1 MSNAI
6 SSAIFCVR
14 GVNKAETQD
23 KPFRAYIAA
32 GQAAKVFDQVS
43 KLDNVVGRG
52 ARASVDAFKVAAQ
65 GSKALDYAGKALGF
79 LTDNINP
86 LICISAGIDV
96 LNSDNPTA
104 AVVTNGTAL
113 ASMFTVESLMK
124 KHLDEIPKMSFMKGI
139 TEKVMKFATKHGVEG
154 KLPTILHGV
163 AFVVGS
169 CAAYSV
175 GEKFGDLLVGK
186 KSDKN

>member
-32 GQAAKVFDQVS
+32 GQGTKVFDQIS
-43 KLDNVVGRG
+43 KLDNSIGRG
-52 ARASVDAFKVAAQ
+52 ARASIDAFSAVAKN
-65 GSKALDYAGKALGF
+65 SKALDYAGKALDF
-79 LTDNINP
+79 VSKNINP
-86 LICISAGIDV
+86 LICISAGVDV
-96 LNSDNPTA
+96 LNSDDPA
-104 AVVTNGTAL
+104 SAFVTNGTAL
-113 ASMFTVESLMK
+113 ASMFTVEGLMK
-124 KHLDEIPKMSFMKGI
+124 KHLDEIPKMNFMKGI
-139 TEKVMKFATKHGVEG
+139 TEKVMKFATKHKVEG

-169 CAAYSV
+169 CTAYGV